1 MFLLAFLVGFAVV
14 SAEPSQ
20 ICREA
25 FYKSGLSTNYNETIA
40 HAVHSMSVEGLR
52 LFDPMASEQNKVP
65 TVNQDLS
72 QEQKVLNYAPHF
84 HTSTDFATSTMNM
97 IDKILST
104 VGNSKDGLGP
114 HWSSVERIAHVFH
127 MWDLWQKVCFNLYS
141 LLRVLNLILVQK
153 FHFLNG
159 TPSIFCRFT
168 RHLGRKYW
176 RVPLRLRHACV

>member
-1 MFLLAFLVGFAVV
+1 MVHAPRLGNSLSYLNTEQRYHVTPGLCGRLRCCFCR
-14 SAEPSQ
+14 PSQ

-52 LFDPMASEQNKVP
+52 LFDPMASEQNKIP

-72 QEQKVLNYAPHF
+72 QDQKVLNYAPHF

-127 MWDLWQKVCFNLYS
+127 MWDLWQKVGF
-141 LLRVLNLILVQK
+141 R
-153 FHFLNG
+153 
-159 TPSIFCRFT
+159 R
-168 RHLGRKYW
+168 
-176 RVPLRLRHACV
+176 